1 MQTQK
6 SKARCLKSTNISLE
20 EQKTW
25 KISKFCLKKKKRSI
39 KLLQNCDKSTNEP
52 LRTHQTL
59 SYNFT
64 LNRMSS
70 WSLALKLG
78 LVSSLWQPPGRF
90 WTRVSHISSSCCSC
104 SPSALLFLLLIFSS
118 PFPESS
124 LVALPALMPVFWCLP
139 GPGTD
144 LEDSLRLLFLTRV
157 CEHVCVLALVHM
169 WCKVFQKSVEWI
181 Q

>member
-6 SKARCLKSTNISLE
+6 SKAHCLKSTNISLE
-20 EQKTW
+20 EQNTW
-25 KISKFCLKKKKRSI
+25 KISKFCLKKTQSI
-39 KLLQNCDKSTNEP
+39 KLLHNCDKSTNEL

-59 SYNFT
+59 SHNFK

-70 WSLALKLG
+70 WSLVLKLG
-78 LVSSLWQPPGRF
+78 LVSSLWQPPGEF

-124 LVALPALMPVFWCLP
+124 LATLPALIPVFWCLP

-157 CEHVCVLALVHM
+157 CERVCVCLCVLAYAV
-169 WCKVFQKSVEWI
+169 
-181 Q
+181 